1 MTAPVALLNWRPR
14 TTFYYGWLVIGMAG
28 LATFAAT
35 GVSQVVMSGV
45 QGFILEDLEWNRSTI
60 AIAATAG
67 TWTAGVIT
75 PFVGRLTD
83 RYGPRWLMAIGVIIV
98 GISYFSLAG
107 SHSIWQF
114 YLAFILGRAMSNP
127 VLIGVVLR
135 TAAVNFF
142 QRKRNMVLAMTS
154 MSRPVGGAINIQIIS
169 TIAVSFG
176 WRTAYRYLGIM
187 SFLLAVPLM
196 VIMRRRPE
204 DIGLLPDGARPE
216 ALPPRPPRGRGPSVS
231 PGGPPQ
237 IGPTGEADPEFSWTA
252 REALRT
258 RAFWLVAVSAALG
271 TLGAS
276 TIGFSMVLYLQ
287 DKAGISEANAARV
300 LSISTLMALTNL
312 GWGYLADRYGP
323 PVVFH
328 GDPGV
333 RLGDNNLLVYR
344 QFSSR
349 SIRLRPAMG
358 NIHELRGRHGEH
370 GIGPVLRPG
379 LLRVRHRGPG
389 ATADGSPGAG
399 AQFRGAGSRGNW
411 KLYRHKWHHGRSVL
425 ASRDTDCS
433 RPSPSSAPPGL
444 RHSFQVTTAPGLTA
458 MDRPREFDP
467 IWKIGRAI

>member
-1 MTAPVALLNWRPR
+1 MTALVALLNWRPR
-14 TTFYYGWLVIGMAG
+14 TPFYYGWLVIGMAA

-45 QGFILEDLEWNRSTI
+45 QGFILEDLDWDRSTI
-60 AIAATAG
+60 ALAATAG

-83 RYGPRWLMAIGVIIV
+83 RYGPRLLMPIGVIIV
-98 GISYFSLAG
+98 GISYISLSG

-127 VLIGVVLR
+127 VLIGVVPR

-154 MSRPVGGAINIQIIS
+154 MSRPIGGAINIQIIS
-169 TIAVSFG
+169 AIAVSSG

-187 SFLLAVPLM
+187 SFLLPLPLM

-204 DIGLLPDGARPE
+204 DIGLLPDGAIPGP
-216 ALPPRPPRGRGPSVS
+216 LSSQPSPGRGPGARPAG
-231 PGGPPQ
+231 PGQ
-237 IGPTGEADPEFSWTA
+237 IGSAGEADAEFSWTA
-252 REALRT
+252 GEALRT
-258 RAFWLVAVSAALG
+258 RAFWLVAASAALG

-323 PVVFH
+323 RPCF
-328 GDPGV
+328 
-333 RLGDNNLLVYR
+333 LATLLFASATIIYLFTVN
-344 QFSSR
+344 S
-349 SIRLRPAMG
+349 LPAAYAF
-358 NIHELRGRHGEH
+358 
-370 GIGPVLRPG
+370 G
-379 LLRVRHRGPG
+379 LLWGLFTSSVGVMENMLLAQYYGRDSYGSISGTLGPIQTAALG
-389 ATADGSPGAG
+389 LGPSLGALAYTVTGSYTGINGVMVGAYLLAAVLIFLGRPPALPSRAFATASTKT
-399 AQFRGAGSRGNW
+399 R
-411 KLYRHKWHHGRSVL
+411 
-425 ASRDTDCS
+425 
-433 RPSPSSAPPGL
+433 
-444 RHSFQVTTAPGLTA
+444 
-458 MDRPREFDP
+458 
-467 IWKIGRAI
+467 